1 MPKICVL
8 SYFFVSCILQNI
20 SKIFDIEKI
29 NEIFNEKDIDKKINI
44 LQTIIEN
51 SNNELTKLEIREEEF
66 ENQLEEKIK
75 LEEEQELLEEQL
87 TDLKENSD
95 AIELV
100 RETIES
106 AYERLKEN
114 IKATEI
120 KFTKAEVES
129 MNQAL
134 SQMDIESRRF
144 ETNSDFEKRVGLY
157 KGEIF
162 SLFLL

>member
-1 MPKICVL
+1 MAWVL
-8 SYFFVSCILQNI
+8 AQ
-20 SKIFDIEKI
+20 
-29 NEIFNEKDIDKKINI
+29 KDFIV
-44 LQTIIEN
+44 TIPET
-51 SNNELTKLEIREEEF
+51 TKL
-66 ENQLEEKIK
+66 
-75 LEEEQELLEEQL
+75 
-87 TDLKENSD
+87 
-95 AIELV
+95 
-100 RETIES
+100 
-106 AYERLKEN
+106 ERLKEN

-144 ETNSDFEKRVGLY
+144 EPSSDFEKRVGLY